1 MANITLIQGTD
12 SVSSSRLVI
21 NNNFTSLNEELA
33 AIAALFN
40 TEQQTLILSGRI
52 TASLLRINN
61 GTIDTLL
68 VNNADIVANLPIVAN
83 ESVTLNNA
91 LICNI
96 EADVSSLPAAN
107 SYQSATYVLRGQLFP
122 NPILLTDAIEG
133 QTLTFIVDEEEVTFN
148 TTNINGVSSVTVP
161 VAGSITLTMVGGA
174 FYIVSNTSNTT
185 IVYS

>member
-1 MANITLIQGTD
+1 MANITLMLGTD

-21 NNNFTSLNEELA
+21 NNNFTALNEELA

-40 TEQQTLILSGRI
+40 TEQQTIVLSGKI

-68 VNNADIVANLPIVAN
+68 VNAADIVANLPIIAN
-83 ESVTLNNA
+83 SSVTLNNA
-91 LICNI
+91 LVCKI
-96 EADVSSLPAAN
+96 ETNVSLLPVAD
-107 SYQSATYVLRGQLFP
+107 SYQSTTYVLAGQLFP

-133 QTLTFIVDEEEVTFN
+133 QTLTFIVEDEEVTFN

-174 FYIVSNTSNTT
+174 FYIVSNTSNTVV
-185 IVYS
+185 VYS